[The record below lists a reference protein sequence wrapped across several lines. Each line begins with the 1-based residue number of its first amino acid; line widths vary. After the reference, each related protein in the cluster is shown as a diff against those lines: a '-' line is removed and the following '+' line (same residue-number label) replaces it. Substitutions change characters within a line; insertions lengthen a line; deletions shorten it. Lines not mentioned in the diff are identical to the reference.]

1 MKVNRRN
8 TSTAPHRSVL
18 LAAVL
23 LALPMAATA
32 QTAPASSS
40 TSSMDMSSMPG
51 MDHGSMAGMTMP
63 APASSAAKP
72 ATKAPAKKAKK
83 KPVSVPPTP
92 ASHAMDD
99 MKGMDHGAM
108 PGMDHSTMS
117 DMSMP
122 AKPAASAAPAGDMS
136 GMDHSSMPGMSPQA
150 MQGMDHSGM
159 AGMDHGAMPPKGQ
172 GDMTGMGAMP
182 GMTMGP
188 MQGGSPPP
196 NARSPDY
203 SDGIGYGSMKGMD
216 MADNASLGM
225 LLIDQLEA
233 FHGRDANGQSWEA
246 QGWYGNDEN
255 KLWVRTEGERSRGK
269 LEDGDLEAFWNHN
282 VATFWSTQ
290 LGVRQELGEGPNRSW
305 AAFGVQGLA
314 PYSFEMEAT
323 GYVGASGRTAAR
335 LRAEYELLF
344 TQRLILQPEAEINL
358 YGKNDPQRRIG
369 SGVSDIQFGLRLRYE
384 IRRQFAPYIGVNWVR
399 RIGTTADYARQDHQP
414 VLDRQIV
421 AGVRIWF

>member
-8 TSTAPHRSVL
+8 TSTAPHRSVW

-23 LALPMAATA
+23 LALPLAATA
-32 QTAPASSS
+32 QSAPASSS

-83 KPVSVPPTP
+83 KPVSAAPTP
-92 ASHAMDD
+92 ASHAMDG
-99 MKGMDHGAM
+99 MKGMDHSTM
-108 PGMDHSTMS
+108 PNMDHSTMS
-117 DMSMP
+117 DMPMP
-122 AKPAASAAPAGDMS
+122 AKPAASAAPVGDMP
-136 GMDHSSMPGMSPQA
+136 GMDHSSMPGMSPGA
-150 MQGMDHSGM
+150 MQGMDHS
-159 AGMDHGAMPPKGQ
+159 ATPPKGQ
-172 GDMTGMGAMP
+172 GDMTGMAAMP

-203 SDGIGYGSMKGMD
+203 SDGVGYGSMKGMD

-246 QGWYGNDEN
+246 EGWYGNDEN

-282 VATFWSTQ
+282 IATYWSTQ
-290 LGVRQELGEGPNRSW
+290 LGARQDLGEGPKRTW

-314 PYSFEMEAT
+314 PYWFEVEAT

-335 LRAEYELLF
+335 LRADYEMLF

-369 SGVSDIQFGLRLRYE
+369 SGVSDVQFGLRLRYE

-414 VLDRQIV
+414 ILDRQIV

>member
-314 PYSFEMEAT
+314 PYWFEIEAT
-323 GYVGASGRTAAR
+323 AYVGEQGRTAAR
-335 LRAEYELLF
+335 FSAEYELLF
-344 TQRLILQPEAEINL
+344 TQRLILQPKLEFNL
-358 YGKNDPQRRIG
+358 YGKEDPANGLG
-369 SGVSDIQFGLRLRYE
+369 SGLTDSQLGLRLRYE
-384 IRRQFAPYIGVNWVR
+384 FRRELAPYVGLVWTHR
-399 RIGTTADYARQDHQP
+399 YGDTADFAQAAGQDDDDLQF
-414 VLDRQIV
+414 V
-421 AGVRIWF
+421 AGLRVWF

>member
-8 TSTAPHRSVL
+8 TSTAPHRSVW

-23 LALPMAATA
+23 LALPLAATA
-32 QTAPASSS
+32 QSAPASSS

-83 KPVSVPPTP
+83 KPVSAAPTP
-92 ASHAMDD
+92 ASHVMDG
-99 MKGMDHGAM
+99 MKGMDHSTM
-108 PGMDHSTMS
+108 PNMDHSTMS
-117 DMSMP
+117 DMPMP
-122 AKPAASAAPAGDMS
+122 AKPAASAAPVGDMP
-136 GMDHSSMPGMSPQA
+136 GMDHSSMPGMSPGA
-150 MQGMDHSGM
+150 MQGMDHS
-159 AGMDHGAMPPKGQ
+159 ATPPKGQ
-172 GDMTGMGAMP
+172 GDMTGMAAMP

-203 SDGIGYGSMKGMD
+203 SDGVGYGSMKGMD

-246 QGWYGNDEN
+246 EGWYGNDEN

-282 VATFWSTQ
+282 IATYWSTQ
-290 LGVRQELGEGPNRSW
+290 LGARQDLGEGPKRTW

-314 PYSFEMEAT
+314 PYWFEVEAT

-335 LRAEYELLF
+335 LRADYEMLF

-369 SGVSDIQFGLRLRYE
+369 SGVSDVQFGLRLRYE

-414 VLDRQIV
+414 ILDRQIV
-421 AGVRIWF
+421 AGVRLWF

>member
-8 TSTAPHRSVL
+8 TSTAPHRSVW

-23 LALPMAATA
+23 LALPLAATA
-32 QTAPASSS
+32 QSAPASSS

-83 KPVSVPPTP
+83 KPVSAAPTP
-92 ASHAMDD
+92 ASHAMDG
-99 MKGMDHGAM
+99 MKGMDHSTM
-108 PGMDHSTMS
+108 PNMDHSTMS
-117 DMSMP
+117 DMPMP
-122 AKPAASAAPAGDMS
+122 AKPAASAAPVGDMP
-136 GMDHSSMPGMSPQA
+136 GMDHSSMPGMSPGA
-150 MQGMDHSGM
+150 MQGMDHS
-159 AGMDHGAMPPKGQ
+159 ATPPKGQ
-172 GDMTGMGAMP
+172 GDMTGMAAMP

-203 SDGIGYGSMKGMD
+203 SDGVGYGSMKGMD

-246 QGWYGNDEN
+246 EGWYGNDEN

-282 VATFWSTQ
+282 IATYWSTQ
-290 LGVRQELGEGPNRSW
+290 LGARQDLGEGPKRTW

-314 PYSFEMEAT
+314 PYWFEVEAT

-335 LRAEYELLF
+335 LRADYEMLF

-369 SGVSDIQFGLRLRYE
+369 SGVSDVQFGLRLRYE

-414 VLDRQIV
+414 ILDRQIV
-421 AGVRIWF
+421 AGVRLWF

>member
-8 TSTAPHRSVL
+8 TSTAPHRSVW
-18 LAAVL
+18 LAAML
-23 LALPMAATA
+23 LALPLAATA
-32 QTAPASSS
+32 QSAPASSS

-83 KPVSVPPTP
+83 KPVSAAPTP
-92 ASHAMDD
+92 ASHAMDG
-99 MKGMDHGAM
+99 MKGMDHSTM
-108 PGMDHSTMS
+108 PNMDHSTMS
-117 DMSMP
+117 DMPMP
-122 AKPAASAAPAGDMS
+122 AKPAASAAPVGDMP
-136 GMDHSSMPGMSPQA
+136 GMDHSSMPGMSPGA
-150 MQGMDHSGM
+150 MQGMDHS
-159 AGMDHGAMPPKGQ
+159 ATPPKGQ
-172 GDMTGMGAMP
+172 GDMTGMAAMP

-203 SDGIGYGSMKGMD
+203 SDGVGYGSMKGMD

-246 QGWYGNDEN
+246 EGWYGNDEN

-282 VATFWSTQ
+282 IATYWSTQ
-290 LGVRQELGEGPNRSW
+290 LGARQDLGEGPKRTW

-314 PYSFEMEAT
+314 PYWFEVEAT

-335 LRAEYELLF
+335 LRADYEMLF

-369 SGVSDIQFGLRLRYE
+369 SGVSDVQFGLRLRYE

-414 VLDRQIV
+414 ILDRQIV

>member
-8 TSTAPHRSVL
+8 TSTAPHRSVW

-23 LALPMAATA
+23 LALPLVATA
-32 QTAPASSS
+32 QNVPAPSS

-51 MDHGSMAGMTMP
+51 MDHAGMPGMSMP

-72 ATKAPAKKAKK
+72 APKPSAKKARKT
-83 KPVSVPPTP
+83 PTTTPSTP
-92 ASHAMDD
+92 ASHDMDD
-99 MKGMDHGAM
+99 MKGMDHSAM
-108 PGMDHSTMS
+108 SGMDHGAMS

-122 AKPAASAAPAGDMS
+122 AKPATSAAPTGDMS
-136 GMDHSSMPGMSPQA
+136 GMDHSSMPGMSPGA

-159 AGMDHGAMPPKGQ
+159 AGMDHGAMPQKGQ
-172 GDMTGMGAMP
+172 GEMTGMGTMP

-196 NARSPDY
+196 DARSPDY
-203 SDGIGYGSMKGMD
+203 SDGVAGSPIQGLHMHG
-216 MADNASLGM
+216 SVPVGM

-246 QGWYGNDEN
+246 QAWYGSDEN
-255 KLWVRTEGERSRGK
+255 KLWIRTEGERSRGK
-269 LEDGDLEAFWNHN
+269 LEDGDLEAFWSHN
-282 VATFWSTQ
+282 IATFWSTQ
-290 LGVRQELGEGPNRSW
+290 LGVRQEIGEGPTRTW

-314 PYSFEMEAT
+314 PYWFELEAT
-323 GYVGASGRTAAR
+323 GYVGPSGRTAAR
-335 LRAEYELLF
+335 VRAEYELLF

-369 SGVSDIQFGLRLRYE
+369 SGVSDVQFGLRLRYE

-414 VLDRQIV
+414 ILDRQIV
-421 AGVRIWF
+421 AGVRLWF